1 MKSVVLSEFVCHPS
15 CMLILFFWVIS
26 FSSACQGK
34 NLDSKNITSLSGSLP
49 FHKLRVESGA
59 KSTVIGTDTI
69 IPMEMKK
76 SYRVVSSFHLIVDTI
91 SVGISNSFL
100 LIILDYLHNLALAK
114 ECLLLFLYKD
124 LMKLGICLNS
134 FEMLCYVASYSI
146 ENWTAIQISG
156 ARIMSLMTIS
166 IFHMLLLSPSAHCTC
181 I

>member
-1 MKSVVLSEFVCHPS
+1 MQVSISQNYVICLLNFVIDQNNNELAFKAWSFSINARCHCQLTQNNFCFSLAMKSVVLSEFVCNPS

-69 IPMEMKK
+69 IPIEMKE

-114 ECLLLFLYKD
+114 E
-124 LMKLGICLNS
+124 N
-134 FEMLCYVASYSI
+134 A
-146 ENWTAIQISG
+146 
-156 ARIMSLMTIS
+156 
-166 IFHMLLLSPSAHCTC
+166 
-181 I
+181 